1 MEIQH
6 EVSLSL
12 DEGWEVERDLQ
23 PDCSSETLARILRVP
38 HAFLLRRSVDARHK
52 DDVHFV
58 CSIGIGSADDA
69 DAPQAV
75 TPLLERPAISVR
87 VDPDGPGRPVVVGAG
102 PAGLFAA
109 LELAEAGR
117 APLLIERGEAL
128 GARRAKLDRFHASGL
143 LDPNS
148 NALFGE
154 SGAGT
159 FSDGKLTSGTGSPHA
174 RQVLETFVAAGAQ
187 NEIRWQAR
195 PHIGTDVLQTI
206 IGRFKERICAC
217 GGEVRFTTRLVDFE
231 TDGSGRVSA
240 AFLAPSDASGQRE
253 RLDTDTI
260 ILACGHSAR
269 DTFALLQEHGLE
281 LERKPFSLGVRIE
294 HSQRAIDA
302 ARYGAAAAH
311 PALGA
316 ADYKLS
322 CHTSSKRGVYT
333 FCMCPGGEV
342 VAAASE
348 EGGLCVNGMSSAARD
363 GDNANS
369 ALLCSVYPSDFD
381 EAADAGA
388 DPEDPLAGIAFQRH
402 WEQAAFAAGGG
413 DWRAPAQTV
422 VDFCGRDAVQ
432 SGGTLGGIEPTY
444 PFGVKETSLE
454 GSLPRYVID
463 ALRESFA
470 PLERKLH
477 GFADPGALLT
487 GVETRS
493 SSPVRVV
500 RDEESLQASRVA
512 GLYPCG
518 EGSGYAGGIMTSAI
532 DGIRCARAVLKRLE
546 SELALS

>member
-1 MEIQH
+1 M
-6 EVSLSL
+6 SL

-58 CSIGIGSADDA
+58 CTVGIGAVADA
-69 DAPQAV
+69 DAPQAIM
-75 TPLLERPAISVR
+75 PLLERPVPSTR
-87 VDPDGPGRPVVVGAG
+87 VDPDGSDRPVVVGAG

-109 LELAEAGR
+109 LELAEVGR
-117 APLLIERGEAL
+117 APLLIERGEAVN
-128 GARRAKLDRFHASGL
+128 ARRGTVDRFHANGI
-143 LDPNS
+143 LDPES

-154 SGAGT
+154 GGAGT
-159 FSDGKLTSGTGSPHA
+159 FSDGKLTSGTGSPYA

-206 IGRFKERICAC
+206 IGRFTERICAC
-217 GGEVRFTTRLVDFE
+217 GGEVRFNTRLVDFE
-231 TDGSGRVSA
+231 TDGGGRVSA
-240 AFLAPSDASGQRE
+240 AVVAPSDAPDQRE
-253 RLDTDTI
+253 RLATGTI

-269 DTFALLQEHGLE
+269 DTFALLKGRGLE
-281 LERKPFSLGVRIE
+281 LARKPFSLGVRIE
-294 HSQRAIDA
+294 HSQCAIDE
-302 ARYGAAAAH
+302 ARYGAAASH

-322 CHTSSKRGVYT
+322 CQTSTKRGVYT

-348 EGGLCVNGMSSAARD
+348 GGGLCVNGMSSAARD
-363 GDNANS
+363 GDNANA
-369 ALLCSVYPSDFD
+369 ALLCSVYPSDYD
-381 EAADAGA
+381 EAADADT
-388 DPEDPLAGIAFQRH
+388 DPDDPLAGIAFQRR
-402 WEQAAFAAGGG
+402 WERAAFAAGGG

-422 VDFCGRDAVQ
+422 GDFCGREAVRT
-432 SGGTLGGIEPTY
+432 GATAAAIHPTY

-454 GSLPRYVID
+454 GCLPRYVTD
-463 ALRESFA
+463 ALRESFT
-470 PLERKLH
+470 PLDRKLY
-477 GFADPGALLT
+477 GFAAPGALLT

-500 RDEESLQASRVA
+500 RDKETLQASRVA

-518 EGSGYAGGIMTSAI
+518 EGSGYAGGIMTSAV
-532 DGIRCARAVLKRLE
+532 DGIRCARAVLERQE
-546 SELALS
+546 S